1 MKEVVPPVDRELLV
15 EELTPE
21 KFIRETNNGNN
32 EVYVVTYHDSPNVM
46 REIGRLREI
55 TFRLAGGGTGHE
67 LDIDEY
73 DTAEI
78 PYKPLIVWD
87 PQEQDILGGYRYI
100 LGEDMKLTDSGMI
113 NLATAPLFDFT
124 EKFIKEYVPYMIE
137 LGRSFVQPAY
147 QSSNRN
153 KKSLYAL
160 DNLWDGLGA
169 IWKDNPQYKYFF
181 GKVTMYTSYNR
192 EARDLVLSFMK
203 KHFCDKE
210 NLLRP
215 YSPLV
220 IEMKKEEVE
229 SILTADNFQDDIKLL
244 SQAVRARGEVIPPL
258 INAYINLSPTLR
270 CFGTVLNNHF
280 GDVEETAILVTMSDM
295 YPVKFERHVDSYKKT
310 VRLSGKTQY

>member
-32 EVYVVTYHDSPNVM
+32 EVYVVTHHDSPNVM

-78 PYKPLIVWD
+78 PYKQLIVWD

-215 YSPLV
+215 YNPLV

>member
-1 MKEVVPPVDRELLV
+1 
-15 EELTPE
+15 
-21 KFIRETNNGNN
+21 
-32 EVYVVTYHDSPNVM
+32 M

-55 TFRLAGGGTGHE
+55 TFRLAGGGTGKE

-73 DTAEI
+73 DTADV
-78 PYKPLIVWD
+78 PYKQLIVWD
-87 PQEQDILGGYRYI
+87 PQEQDILGGYRFI
-100 LGEDMKLTDSGMI
+100 LGKDMKISDSGDI
-113 NLATAPLFDFT
+113 NLATAPLFQFSN
-124 EKFIKEYVPYMIE
+124 KFIKDYLPYMIE

-169 IWKDNPQYKYFF
+169 IWKDHPQYRYFF
-181 GKVTMYTSYNR
+181 GKVTMYTSYDR
-192 EARDLVLSFMK
+192 KARDLILSFLK
-203 KHFCDKE
+203 KYFCDKE

-215 YSPLV
+215 YKPLS
-220 IEMKKEEVE
+220 IEMKQDEVD
-229 SILTADNFQDDIKLL
+229 SVLTTNNFQDDIKLL

-270 CFGTVLNNHF
+270 CFGTVLNDHF

-295 YPVKFERHVDSYKKT
+295 YPAKIERHVDSYVK
-310 VRLSGKTQY
+310 RAR

>member
-1 MKEVVPPVDRELLV
+1 
-15 EELTPE
+15 
-21 KFIRETNNGNN
+21 
-32 EVYVVTYHDSPNVM
+32 
-46 REIGRLREI
+46 
-55 TFRLAGGGTGHE
+55 
-67 LDIDEY
+67 
-73 DTAEI
+73 
-78 PYKPLIVWD
+78 
-87 PQEQDILGGYRYI
+87 
-100 LGEDMKLTDSGMI
+100 
-113 NLATAPLFDFT
+113 
-124 EKFIKEYVPYMIE
+124 
-137 LGRSFVQPAY
+137 
-147 QSSNRN
+147 
-153 KKSLYAL
+153 
-160 DNLWDGLGA
+160 
-169 IWKDNPQYKYFF
+169 
-181 GKVTMYTSYNR
+181 MYTSYNR

-215 YSPLV
+215 YNPLV

-244 SQAVRARGEVIPPL
+244 SQAVRARGEVIPTL